1 MSPGYN
7 GKDELASDAEVLPPA
22 ATPAPDAVP
31 APAPTIAKYWEENQ
45 QQILKVCMEAKG
57 SSDGPC
63 ERTLKARFR
72 DLYFGKS
79 RMEYYHF
86 CQ

>member
-31 APAPTIAKYWEENQ
+31 APAPTIAKYWEEDQ
-45 QQILKVCMEAKG
+45 QQLLEVCMEAKG

-63 ERTLKARFR
+63 ERTLKARFP
-72 DLYFGKS
+72 DLYFEKLH
-79 RMEYYHF
+79 MEYY
-86 CQ
+86 Q